1 MLILLNILIGNFI
14 ILYLILYLC
23 TVLLNTIIIH
33 RFNNL
38 SIFMK
43 DFQQEIEKIEAQNT
57 ISTEMETE
65 VAREFKECKSDMV
78 N

>member
-1 MLILLNILIGNFI
+1 MYSAKINIFQIK
-14 ILYLILYLC
+14 YVVY
-23 TVLLNTIIIH
+23 

-43 DFQQEIEKIEAQNT
+43 DFQQEIDKIEAQNT
-57 ISTEMETE
+57 ISTEMEIE

-78 N
+78 

>member
-1 MLILLNILIGNFI
+1 
-14 ILYLILYLC
+14 
-23 TVLLNTIIIH
+23 
-33 RFNNL
+33 
-38 SIFMK
+38 MK

-57 ISTEMETE
+57 ISTEVENE

>member
-1 MLILLNILIGNFI
+1 MLKLIFFQTK
-14 ILYLILYLC
+14 YVVY
-23 TVLLNTIIIH
+23 

-43 DFQQEIEKIEAQNT
+43 DFQQEIDKIEVQNT
-57 ISTEMETE
+57 ISTEMEIE

-78 N
+78 

>member
-1 MLILLNILIGNFI
+1 MISLIQYFLNK
-14 ILYLILYLC
+14 
-23 TVLLNTIIIH
+23 TIVY

-57 ISTEMETE
+57 ISTEMENE

-78 N
+78 NKFKITIEVSPIL